1 MATCRFYET
10 ELINTYIVGYTDV
23 ETSDINKVADGVLD
37 ILYTSSKYNIDY
49 ATEVFLVNCEVKD
62 LTNTSLNIDRVYNI
76 NKEQDRY
83 VISKLSIDD
92 LTKSYKEI
100 LEDITDV
107 IIEEMG
113 VAFAY
118 LTHQKYELNMY
129 AKQYMIGSD
138 IDNDCAD
145 IKDSMV
151 IKFDRDA
158 NIVYGYNIMN
168 LYSIDEIVRAIL
180 EKFGGCINP
189 DTFIYMGSYILMD
202 NSFKS
207 EINLLKI
214 INKDGEYSFKPIKGD
229 NYKLPYVILN
239 KETGFTDCNRIK
251 FNDEVY
257 YKDYSDER
265 Y

>member
-1 MATCRFYET
+1 MVTCRFYET
-10 ELINTYIVGYTDV
+10 ELINTYIVGYTDA

-62 LTNTSLNIDRVYNI
+62 LTDISLNIDRVYNI

-83 VISKLSIDD
+83 MISKLSIDD

-107 IIEEMG
+107 VTEEMG

-118 LTHQKYELNMY
+118 LTHQKYDLNMY

-138 IDNDCAD
+138 INNDCAD

-151 IKFDRDA
+151 VKFDRDA

-168 LYSIDEIVRAIL
+168 LYNIDEIVRIIL
-180 EKFGGCINP
+180 EKFG
-189 DTFIYMGSYILMD
+189 
-202 NSFKS
+202 
-207 EINLLKI
+207 
-214 INKDGEYSFKPIKGD
+214 
-229 NYKLPYVILN
+229 
-239 KETGFTDCNRIK
+239 
-251 FNDEVY
+251 
-257 YKDYSDER
+257 
-265 Y
+265 